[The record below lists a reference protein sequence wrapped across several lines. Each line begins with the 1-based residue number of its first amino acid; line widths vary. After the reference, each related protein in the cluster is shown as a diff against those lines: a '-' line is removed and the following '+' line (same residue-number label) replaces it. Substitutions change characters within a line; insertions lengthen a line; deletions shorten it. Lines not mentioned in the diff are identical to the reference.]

1 MVVLQ
6 YKPEEWRAMG
16 HLKTQITFMK
26 QNNTEVVF
34 EDDEGNKQYRYDN
47 ALQRQKKA
55 LKYFFTEVPERF

>member
-1 MVVLQ
+1 
-6 YKPEEWRAMG
+6 
-16 HLKTQITFMK
+16 MK